1 LHAKPDARHVT
12 ACRPWLVAELQQLR
26 PAGVVALGATAAQS
40 LFGSA
45 FRLTQ
50 HRGQKLSWPPERG
63 PFAADDTPIEFVITT
78 LHPSAILRAD
88 PSTREQDYR
97 GLVEDLRLAAG

>member
-1 LHAKPDARHVT
+1 M
-12 ACRPWLVAELQQLR
+12 
-26 PAGVVALGATAAQS
+26 VALGATAAQS

-50 HRGQKLSWPPERG
+50 HRGEKLSWPPERG

-97 GLVEDLRLAAG
+97 GLVDDLRLAAG